1 MYVQINDFTKTI
13 GGKTVLD
20 AIRVGFEEGT
30 VNGIVG
36 PNGSGKTMLLRA
48 LCGFIRPTA
57 GSVSIAGK
65 PVVFNESLPER
76 VGVIIEMPGFIAGRT
91 AMENLEYLAGLDG
104 DWDPRETLR
113 LMSLFDLYEH
123 RDEKVKS
130 YSLGMRQK
138 LAIVQALMEHQR
150 LVLLDEP
157 TNGLDRASVTAFLE
171 EIGRQREGGA
181 TVIIASHHDDEIRQV
196 CDHIYTM
203 ENGRLDTGHVVS
215 PAVVL
220 AGVHGDESAD

>member
-20 AIRVGFEEGT
+20 SIRVGFEEGT

-76 VGVIIEMPGFIAGRT
+76 VGVIIEVPGFIAART

-104 DWDPRETLR
+104 GWDPRETLR

-138 LAIVQALMEHQR
+138 LAIV
-150 LVLLDEP
+150 
-157 TNGLDRASVTAFLE
+157 
-171 EIGRQREGGA
+171 
-181 TVIIASHHDDEIRQV
+181 
-196 CDHIYTM
+196 
-203 ENGRLDTGHVVS
+203 
-215 PAVVL
+215 
-220 AGVHGDESAD
+220 

>member
-36 PNGSGKTMLLRA
+36 LNGSGKTMLLRA

-76 VGVIIEMPGFIAGRT
+76 VGVIIEVPGFIAART

-104 DWDPRETLR
+104 GWDPRETLR

-123 RDEKVKS
+123 RDKKVKS

-203 ENGRLDTGHVVS
+203 ENGRLDTDHVVS
-215 PAVVL
+215 PAVIL

>member
-13 GGKTVLD
+13 GGNTVLD

-76 VGVIIEMPGFIAGRT
+76 VGVIIEVPGFIAART

-104 DWDPRETLR
+104 GWDPRETLR

-181 TVIIASHHDDEIRQV
+181 IVIIASHHDDEIRQV

-203 ENGRLDTGHVVS
+203 ENGRLDTDHVVS

>member
-20 AIRVGFEEGT
+20 SIRVGFEEGT

-76 VGVIIEMPGFIAGRT
+76 VGVIIEVPGFIAART

-104 DWDPRETLR
+104 GWDPRETLR

-130 YSLGMRQK
+130 YSLACVRSSPSC
-138 LAIVQALMEHQR
+138 R
-150 LVLLDEP
+150 RSWS
-157 TNGLDRASVTAFLE
+157 TNDWCSSTNRPMDS
-171 EIGRQREGGA
+171 
-181 TVIIASHHDDEIRQV
+181 
-196 CDHIYTM
+196 
-203 ENGRLDTGHVVS
+203 TGHRS
-215 PAVVL
+215 QRFSRKS
-220 AGVHGDESAD
+220 AGSGRAGPP